1 MIRTERIYEAPTGGG
16 FRILVDRLWPRGLRK
31 DEADLDLW
39 LKDIGP
45 SDELR
50 KWFGHDP
57 ARWNEFR
64 AKFFKE
70 LDQKDELVDQI
81 VAKAQESDVVL
92 LFGARDKVYNN
103 AAALKEYI
111 ETRMRG

>member
-1 MIRTERIYEAPTGGG
+1 MIKTERIYEAPTGGG

-39 LKDIGP
+39 LKEIGP
-45 SDELR
+45 SNELR
-50 KWFGHDP
+50 RWFGHNP

-70 LDQKDELVDQI
+70 LDEKDELVNQI
-81 VAKAQESDVVL
+81 IAKAQEGDVVL
-92 LFGARDKVYNN
+92 LFGAKDKVHNN

-111 ETRMRG
+111 ETRMRR

>member
-1 MIRTERIYEAPTGGG
+1 
-16 FRILVDRLWPRGLRK
+16 VDRLWPIGLRR
-31 DEADLDLW
+31 DEADMDLW

-50 KWFGHDP
+50 RWFGHDP
-57 ARWNEFR
+57 GGWNEFR

-81 VAKAQESDVVL
+81 IARAQESDVVL
-92 LFGARDKVYNN
+92 LLGARDKAHNS
-103 AAALKEYI
+103 AASLKEYI
-111 ETRMRG
+111 ETRMRV